1 MIAVIG
7 SNGYIGRHLSHSL
20 LNQFDVSEINLY
32 GNREV
37 SIDGFLN
44 YTKIDINLE
53 STWKDILEKNK
64 IIYFFPSLT
73 GVLNSF
79 NMATEFISVN
89 ELGLVK
95 LLETS
100 RKYNFKPHIIFPST
114 RLVYSSEKE
123 IKLKETD
130 IFPENLKSIYSLN
143 KFCCEK
149 YLEMYSK
156 YFQIEYTIL
165 RISVP
170 FGSNFTN
177 NDNSY
182 GIVNHFINNAL
193 YNKKIQIYGDGMQ
206 KRTFTFIGD
215 IINIFLK
222 CIEIPQMK
230 NEIFNIGGSDHLSIY
245 DLAKKISNKYKAEI
259 LLLEWDIFSLQT
271 ESGHTIFDSSKL
283 DNLIGSNNYIVSFDD
298 WLNKN

>member
-7 SNGYIGRHLSHSL
+7 SNGYIGRHLSNAL
-20 LNQFDVSEINLY
+20 LNQFDVSEVNLY

-44 YTKIDINLE
+44 YTKIDLTLE
-53 STWKDILEKNK
+53 NTWKEILEKNSV
-64 IIYFFPSLT
+64 IYYFSSLT
-73 GVLNSF
+73 GVLSSF
-79 NMATEFISVN
+79 NKATEFIEVN
-89 ELGLVK
+89 ELGIIK

-114 RLVYSSEKE
+114 RLIYSSQTE

-130 IFPENLKSIYSLN
+130 IFHDNFKSIYSLN

-156 YFQIEYTIL
+156 HFQIDYTIL

-170 FGSNFTN
+170 FGSNFAN
-177 NDNSY
+177 FDNSY
-182 GIVNHFINNAL
+182 GIVNHFIKSAQNNRM
-193 YNKKIQIYGDGMQ
+193 IEIYGTGLQ

-222 CIEIPQMK
+222 CIEVPLMK
-230 NEIFNIGGSDHLSIY
+230 NEIFNIGGNDHLSIY
-245 DLAKKISNKYKAEI
+245 DLAKKISDKYNAEI
-259 LLLEWDIFSLQT
+259 LSLEWNNFSLQT
-271 ESGHTIFDSSKL
+271 ESGHTIFDSTKL
-283 DNLIGSNNYIVSFDD
+283 DNLIGSNNYVVSFDD
-298 WLNKN
+298 WLNIN

>member
-7 SNGYIGRHLSHSL
+7 SNGYIGRHLSNAL
-20 LNQFDVSEINLY
+20 LNQFDVSQINLY

-53 STWKDILEKNK
+53 STWKNILEKNS

-79 NMATEFISVN
+79 NKATEFISVN

-114 RLVYSSEKE
+114 RLVYSSAKE

-130 IFPENLKSIYSLN
+130 ISPDNLKSIYSLN

-156 YFQIEYTIL
+156 HFQIDYTIL

-170 FGSNFTN
+170 FGSYFSNF
-177 NDNSY
+177 DNSY

-193 YNKKIQIYGDGMQ
+193 NSKKIQIYGDGLQ

-215 IINIFLK
+215 IVNIFLK
-222 CIEIPQMK
+222 CIEIPLMK
-230 NEIFNIGGSDHLSIY
+230 NEIFNIGGNDHISIY
-245 DLAKKISNKYKAEI
+245 DLAKKISKKYKAEI